1 MLAATKLRASLQLW
15 RRACARGGAWSWW
28 IGLALFSLAYALITP
43 ELNSAGG
50 LPWNQGS
57 NYALVRA
64 LADGTAKVD
73 RYAWQT
79 GDLSYFHGHYY
90 SVRAPGLS
98 FVELPVFEVARAAG
112 VPTQGK
118 GTAETGA
125 AGALK
130 MIWVLGLLGA
140 TVPAVLLLVLAR
152 KVADRFEAGTGVA
165 VAVVLGAA
173 TLMLPFASML
183 FVHVLS
189 ALLGFAAFTLLLAE
203 RAVRPRGL
211 VVFGAGVIAGLA
223 VTVEYPLIIVAGLVG
238 LYALARRPRLR
249 RASAY
254 SFGVAVGVTPI
265 LLYDWW
271 AFGSPLHLSYEDAIA
286 VQGTTGHDIIGLNRV
301 GVFGITMPKP
311 HVALDLLFAN
321 RGLLTLSPIIAVSL
335 VGAVI
340 LFRKGWRAEA
350 VTIVAVASAFLFY
363 DAGYENPF
371 GGDVPGPRLLLPA
384 LPFLVVALGPAARR
398 LRGPVLALAAVGCA
412 TMVAAVAGQPLLAG
426 DDTGVWSHRLAI
438 GALQPTVLSWLGAG
452 SGWSAFLPF
461 VVVLAG
467 AIWLLRPRPISLSGR
482 QLLAGFVA
490 TACWFAAALL

>member
-1 MLAATKLRASLQLW
+1 MLAATKLRPSLQLW
-15 RRACARGGAWSWW
+15 RRACGRGRAWSWW
-28 IGLALFSLAYALITP
+28 IGLALFFLAYALITP

-98 FVELPVFEVARAAG
+98 FVDLPVFEVARAAG

-130 MIWVLGLLGA
+130 MISVLGLLGA

-165 VAVVLGAA
+165 VAVALGAA

-254 SFGVAVGVTPI
+254 SFGVAVGVTPGR
-265 LLYDWW
+265 LTYQAGLTHSPCMLYSWPSRRTCADAD
-271 AFGSPLHLSYEDAIA
+271 AFPARVERTASRTC
-286 VQGTTGHDIIGLNRV
+286 TTRRS
-301 GVFGITMPKP
+301 VF
-311 HVALDLLFAN
+311 
-321 RGLLTLSPIIAVSL
+321 
-335 VGAVI
+335 
-340 LFRKGWRAEA
+340 
-350 VTIVAVASAFLFY
+350 
-363 DAGYENPF
+363 
-371 GGDVPGPRLLLPA
+371 VPSI
-384 LPFLVVALGPAARR
+384 
-398 LRGPVLALAAVGCA
+398 
-412 TMVAAVAGQPLLAG
+412 
-426 DDTGVWSHRLAI
+426 DTSQLE
-438 GALQPTVLSWLGAG
+438 
-452 SGWSAFLPF
+452 
-461 VVVLAG
+461 
-467 AIWLLRPRPISLSGR
+467 LLR
-482 QLLAGFVA
+482 
-490 TACWFAAALL
+490 